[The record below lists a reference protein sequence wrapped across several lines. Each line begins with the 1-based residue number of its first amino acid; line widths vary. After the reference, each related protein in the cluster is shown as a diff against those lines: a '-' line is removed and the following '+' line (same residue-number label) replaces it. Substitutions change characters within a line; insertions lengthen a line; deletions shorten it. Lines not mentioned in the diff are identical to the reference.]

1 MGEHGVSPL
10 PREARP
16 YQGQRA
22 GLVTRFVAAVIDG
35 VVVGLVLL
43 VGYAGLVAFMFMLD
57 PRNFTFPDLNL
68 VVSLASA
75 FVVLVVYY
83 TVSWW
88 LSGRSYGCLVMGLR
102 VVGFRGENMRLLG
115 ALVRA
120 VLCTVFPI
128 GLLWVAVSKQ
138 NRSVQDVL
146 LRTSVIYDWQ
156 PQAAPNH
163 GHNHAPPRT

>member
-1 MGEHGVSPL
+1 MAEHGVSPL

-35 VVVGLVLL
+35 VVVGVVLL
-43 VGYAGLVAFMFMLD
+43 VGYAGVAAFLFMLD
-57 PRNFTFPDLNL
+57 PRNFTFPDLDL
-68 VVSLASA
+68 IVSLASG

-83 TVSWW
+83 TFAWW
-88 LSGRSYGCLVMGLR
+88 ISGRTYGCLVMGLR
-102 VVGFRGENMRLLG
+102 VVGFRGENLRLIG

-120 VLCTVFPI
+120 VFCAIFPI
-128 GLLWVAVSKQ
+128 GLLWVAVSRE
-138 NRSVQDVL
+138 NRSAQDML

-156 PQAAPNH
+156 PKAPNH
-163 GHNHAPPRT
+163 SHPRR